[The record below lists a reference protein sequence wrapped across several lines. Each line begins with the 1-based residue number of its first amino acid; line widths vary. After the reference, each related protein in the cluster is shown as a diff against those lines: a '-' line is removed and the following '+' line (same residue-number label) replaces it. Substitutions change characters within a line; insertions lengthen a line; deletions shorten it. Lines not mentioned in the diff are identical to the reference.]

1 MTIDKTTCGE
11 REALVEYLYGESAR
25 DERVRFEA
33 HLALCADC
41 RQSLEELRAVRA
53 ELAGWGVPALDGTET
68 GGLGAEA
75 AFLKGGGHAKPWWA
89 SGALAAA
96 AVILLAVAAAI
107 ANLEITYGSG
117 GVSVR
122 TGWSREPAAVTTGP
136 TAPASVQN
144 EAPPARGSGEL
155 NAVAVPDAASSP
167 WRDDLSALERR
178 LRSEF
183 QAASASAARTTPL
196 SAESARLLQRVQD
209 LIEQSE
215 VRQRRELALR
225 MAQVVRDFDTQRQ
238 TDLVRIQ
245 QGLGQIEGNTAAD
258 RQILNYLVRASQRQ

>member
-1 MTIDKTTCGE
+1 VTIDKTTCGE

-41 RQSLEELRAVRA
+41 RQSLEELRAVRS
-53 ELAGWGVPALDGTET
+53 ELAGWDVPVLDGTEP
-68 GGLGAEA
+68 GLRAGA
-75 AFLKGGGHAKPWWA
+75 AFPKGGGYARPWWA

-122 TGWSREPAAVTTGP
+122 TGWSREPAAVTTGS

-144 EAPPARGSGEL
+144 ETPPVRGSGEL
-155 NAVAVPDAASSP
+155 SAVAVPGAPSSP

-178 LRSEF
+178 LRTEF
-183 QAASASAARTTPL
+183 QAAPTNAARATPL